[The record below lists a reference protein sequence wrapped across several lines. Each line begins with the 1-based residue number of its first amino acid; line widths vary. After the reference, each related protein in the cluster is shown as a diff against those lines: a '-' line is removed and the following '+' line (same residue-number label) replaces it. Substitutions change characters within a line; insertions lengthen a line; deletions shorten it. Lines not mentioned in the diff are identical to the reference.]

1 MRSVSSW
8 FTFSTNNNNYY
19 FLSSFY
25 VSGSVLSTYI
35 HIHKWFKCATKFEA
49 LAVAHFYTYIYE
61 STKGFQG
68 IVKGETFAFSSTSPK
83 WMRISGQAVQAS
95 VGFKT
100 CRRLS
105 SECLRTPVLTWWCFP
120 ICLSL
125 HFTLCLLVF
134 SGTWTFEFHILILCQ
149 LYAIL
154 EWKRDSSVQSL
165 SASTFNL
172 GTHYLGAISYLAL

>member
-1 MRSVSSW
+1 MRFASSW
-8 FTFSTNNNNYY
+8 STFSTDNNNYY

-25 VSGSVLSTYI
+25 VSGCVLSTYI
-35 HIHKWFKCATKFEA
+35 HIHKWFKYATKFET

-68 IVKGETFAFSSTSPK
+68 IVRGETLAFSSTSPK
-83 WMRISGQAVQAS
+83 WIRISGQAVRHLYIL
-95 VGFKT
+95 KPT
-100 CRRLS
+100 RDC
-105 SECLRTPVLTWWCFP
+105 PVSAWELLTWWCFS
-120 ICLSL
+120 IYLSL

-149 LYAIL
+149 LYDIL
-154 EWKRDSSVQSL
+154 EWERDSSVQRL

-172 GTHYLGAISYLAL
+172 GIHYLGAIS